1 MSDKINLARDYSYIG
16 SVCHYIGNV
25 NAALENYISALSLDA
40 EINDTI
46 NMVKDCINISALR
59 YEMGSHY
66 DALALLFEAKRLLE
80 EYTDDAGY
88 RDALNEEI
96 GIMIFQLQK

>member
-1 MSDKINLARDYSYIG
+1 MSDKINLTRDYAYIG
-16 SVCHYIGNV
+16 SVCHYIGNLDD
-25 NAALENYISALSLDA
+25 ALENYISALSLDA
-40 EINDTI
+40 EMNDKINI
-46 NMVKDCINISALR
+46 VRDCISISLLR

-80 EYTDDAGY
+80 DYTDNADY

-96 GIMIFQLQK
+96 DILIFQLQK

>member
-1 MSDKINLARDYSYIG
+1 MSDKINLARDYAYIG
-16 SVCHYIGNV
+16 TVLHYIGNLDG
-25 NAALENYISALSLDA
+25 ALENYISALSLDV
-40 EINDTI
+40 EMNDKI
-46 NMVKDCINISALR
+46 NMVKDCISISLLR

-80 EYTDDAGY
+80 DYTDNADY

-96 GIMIFQLQK
+96 DIIIFQLQK

>member
-16 SVCHYIGNV
+16 SVSHYIGNL
-25 NAALENYISALSLDA
+25 NDALENYISALSLDA
-40 EINDTI
+40 EVNDKI

-66 DALALLFEAKRLLE
+66 DALALLFDAKRLLE

-96 GIMIFQLQK
+96 DIIIFQLQK

>member
-1 MSDKINLARDYSYIG
+1 MSDKINLARDFAYIG
-16 SVCHYIGNV
+16 SVLHYIGKLDD
-25 NAALENYISALSLDA
+25 ALENYILALSLDA
-40 EINDTI
+40 EINDKI

-80 EYTDDAGY
+80 DYTDDADY

-96 GIMIFQLQK
+96 DIIIFQLQK